1 MLYMNRCLVLAVCLL
16 LSLSAVA
23 QNNTASPYSFGG
35 LGLIKFRGTVDLES
49 MGGMSVFSDSIHANV
64 MNPAT
69 YANLR
74 YTNYSVGGQFN
85 STNLEESGAKEKTQI
100 TSLDYVIVGIPAG
113 RFGAS
118 FGLYPY
124 SAVGY
129 DLENSADGQLTRFTG
144 TGGLTKVYLGLGY
157 NLFDGLNIGLEAQYN
172 FGNIRN
178 QGLFNDDDIQFG
190 TQEVNRSDISGLNFV
205 LGAHYTKA
213 LSEKLELQATM
224 TYTPSSDLT
233 VSNFREI
240 ATVLVTETGG
250 IGGAE
255 ITEVTVQDSE
265 IEFPSRL
272 SFGLGMGEKNKWFVG
287 GEYISQGTSV
297 LTNRSFDLP
306 NITYEDATKVRLGGF
321 YVPKYNS
328 LTSYWSRITYRA
340 GVRFE
345 DTGIVVSGES
355 INEFGMSFGLG
366 FPVGRR
372 ISNINLGVELGRRGT
387 TDFQLV
393 QENFVNVFISLSL
406 NDKWFIKRKY
416 D

>member
-1 MLYMNRCLVLAVCLL
+1 MNRCFLIAVCLL
-16 LSLSAVA
+16 LSFSAVS

-35 LGLIKFRGTVDLES
+35 IGLIKFRGTVDLES
-49 MGGMSVFSDSIHANV
+49 MGGMSVFSDSIHTNV

-85 STNLEESGAKEKTQI
+85 STNLEEDGNKEQTQI
-100 TSLDYVIVGIPAG
+100 TSLDYVIIGIPMG
-113 RFGAS
+113 KFGAS

-129 DLENSADGQLTRFTG
+129 DLENTTDTQLNRFTG
-144 TGGLTKVYLGLGY
+144 TGGLTKVYLGIGY
-157 NLFDGLNIGLEAQYN
+157 NVFEGLNVGVEAQYN

-178 QGLFNDDDIQFG
+178 QGLFNDTSIQFG

-205 LGAHYTKA
+205 LGAHYIKA
-213 LSEKLELQATM
+213 INEKLELQASL

-240 ATVLVTETGG
+240 ATVLVTESGG

-255 ITEVTVQDSE
+255 ITEVSVQDSE
-265 IEFPSRL
+265 IQFPSL
-272 SFGLGMGEKNKWFVG
+272 ISFGAGVGEKNKWFVG
-287 GEYISQGTSV
+287 GEYISQGTGV
-297 LTNRSFDLP
+297 LNNRSFDLP
-306 NITYEDATKVRLGGF
+306 NITYQDATKIRLGGF

-328 LTSYWSRITYRA
+328 LTSYWSRVTYRA

-345 DTGIVVSGES
+345 DTGIVVAGEG

>member
-1 MLYMNRCLVLAVCLL
+1 MNKHFIIAVTILL
-16 LSLSAVA
+16 GFSAFA

-35 LGLIKFRGTVDLES
+35 LGLIKYRGTVEMEA
-49 MGGMSVFSDSIHANV
+49 MGGMSVFSDSIHTNIQ
-64 MNPAT
+64 NPAT

-74 YTNYSVGGQFN
+74 YTNYSVGGTFN
-85 STNLEESGAKEKTQI
+85 STTLKEGDVEEETQI
-100 TSLDYVIVGIPAG
+100 TSLDYLIVGIPAG

-129 DLENSADGQLTRFTG
+129 DLENEMDGTANRFTG
-144 TGGLTKVYLGLGY
+144 TGGLTKVFLGLGY
-157 NLFDGLNIGLEAQYN
+157 NVIDGLNVGLEAQYN

-178 QGLFNDDDIQFG
+178 QGLFVVDDIEFG
-190 TQEVNRSDISGLNFV
+190 TQEVNRSDISGLNFI
-205 LGAHYTKA
+205 LGAHYTKNIT
-213 LSEKLELQATM
+213 EKLELQASL
-224 TYTPSSDLT
+224 TYIPSSDLS

-240 ATVLVTETGG
+240 ATVIVTDAGG

-255 ITEVTVQDSE
+255 VQEVIVEDSE

-272 SFGLGMGEKNKWFVG
+272 SFGVGVGEKNKWFAG
-287 GEYISQGTSV
+287 GEYISQKTSV

-306 NITYEDATKVRLGGF
+306 NVTYQDASKFRLGGF
-321 YVPKYNS
+321 YIPKYNS

-340 GVRFE
+340 GLRVE
-345 DTGIVVSGES
+345 DTGLVVGGES

-366 FPVGRR
+366 LPVGRR
-372 ISNINLGVELGRRGT
+372 ISNINLGIEFGKRGT
-387 TDFQLV
+387 TDFGLV

-406 NDKWFIKRKY
+406 NDKWFIKRRY

>member
-1 MLYMNRCLVLAVCLL
+1 ML
-16 LSLSAVA
+16 LSFSAVS

-35 LGLIKFRGTVDLES
+35 IGLIKFRGTVDLES
-49 MGGMSVFSDSIHANV
+49 MGGMSVFSDSIHTNV

-85 STNLEESGAKEKTQI
+85 STNLEENGNKEQTQI
-100 TSLDYVIVGIPAG
+100 TSLDYVIIGVPMGK
-113 RFGAS
+113 FGAS

-129 DLENSADGQLTRFTG
+129 DLENTTDTQLNRFTG
-144 TGGLTKVYLGLGY
+144 TGGLTKVYLGIGY
-157 NLFDGLNIGLEAQYN
+157 NVFEGLNVGVEAQYN

-178 QGLFNDDDIQFG
+178 QGLFNDTSIQFG

-213 LSEKLELQATM
+213 INEKLELQASL

-240 ATVLVTETGG
+240 ATVLVTEAGG

-255 ITEVTVQDSE
+255 ITEVSVQDSE
-265 IEFPSRL
+265 IQFPSRI
-272 SFGLGMGEKNKWFVG
+272 SFGAGVGEKNKWFVG
-287 GEYISQGTSV
+287 GEYISQGTGV
-297 LTNRSFDLP
+297 LNNRSFDLP
-306 NITYEDATKVRLGGF
+306 NITYQDANKIRLGGF

-328 LTSYWSRITYRA
+328 LTSYWSRVTYRA

-345 DTGIVVSGES
+345 DTGIVVAGEG

>member
-1 MLYMNRCLVLAVCLL
+1 MLYMNKCFLIAVCLL
-16 LSLSAVA
+16 LSFSAVA

-35 LGLIKFRGTVDLES
+35 IGLLKFRGTVEMES
-49 MGGMSVFSDSIHANV
+49 MGGMGVFSDSIHTNV
-64 MNPAT
+64 LNPAT

-74 YTNYSVGGQFN
+74 FTNYAVGGQFN
-85 STNLEESGAKEKTQI
+85 STNLEEGNVKEKTQI
-100 TSLDYVIVGIPAG
+100 TSLDYLIVGIPMG
-113 RFGAS
+113 KFGAS

-129 DLENSADGQLTRFTG
+129 DLDNETDEQLNRFTG

-157 NLFDGLNIGLEAQYN
+157 NVFEGFNVGLEAQYN

-178 QGLFNDDDIQFG
+178 QGLFVDNSIEFG

-213 LSEKLELQATM
+213 ITETLELQASL
-224 TYTPSSDLT
+224 TYIPSSDLT

-240 ATVLVTETGG
+240 ATVLVTDAGG

-255 ITEVTVQDSE
+255 IESISVQDSE
-265 IEFPSRL
+265 IEFPSQL
-272 SFGLGMGEKNKWFVG
+272 AVGLGLGSKNKWFVG
-287 GEYISQGTSV
+287 GEFISQETSV

-306 NITYEDATKVRLGGF
+306 NIGYEDATKVRIGGF
-321 YVPKYNS
+321 YIPKYNS

-340 GVRFE
+340 GFRFE
-345 DTGIVVSGES
+345 DTGLVVGNES

-366 FPVGRR
+366 LPVGRR

-387 TDFQLV
+387 TDFGLV

>member
-1 MLYMNRCLVLAVCLL
+1 MLYMNRRFILAVCLL
-16 LSLSAVA
+16 LSFSALA

-35 LGLIKFRGTVDLES
+35 LGLLKFRGTVDIET
-49 MGGMSVFSDSIHANV
+49 MGGMGVFSDSIHTNV
-64 MNPAT
+64 LNPAT

-74 YTNYSVGGQFN
+74 FTNYTVGGEFN
-85 STNLEESGAKEKTQI
+85 STNLKEGNAEEQTQI
-100 TSLDYVIVGIPAG
+100 TSLDYLIVGIPMG

-129 DLENSADGQLTRFTG
+129 DLENETADQLNRFTG
-144 TGGLTKVYLGLGY
+144 TGGLTKVYLGVGY
-157 NLFDGLNIGLEAQYN
+157 NVFDGLNVGVEAQYN

-178 QGLFNDDDIQFG
+178 QGLFVDNNIEFG

-205 LGAHYTKA
+205 LGAHYKKDITPN
-213 LSEKLELQATM
+213 LELQASM
-224 TYTPSSDLT
+224 TYIPSSDLT

-240 ATVLVTETGG
+240 ATVLVTDAGG

-255 ITEVTVQDSE
+255 IQEIIVEDSE
-265 IEFPSRL
+265 IEFPTQFSIGV
-272 SFGLGMGEKNKWFVG
+272 GLGDKNKWFVG
-287 GEYISQGTSV
+287 GEYISQETSV

-306 NITYEDATKVRLGGF
+306 NIGYEDATKVRIGGF
-321 YVPKYNS
+321 YIPKYNS

-340 GVRFE
+340 GFRFE
-345 DTGIVVSGES
+345 DTGLVVSGES

-366 FPVGRR
+366 LPVGRR
-372 ISNINLGVELGRRGT
+372 ISNINLGLEVGRRGT
-387 TDFQLV
+387 TDFSLV

>member
-1 MLYMNRCLVLAVCLL
+1 
-16 LSLSAVA
+16 
-23 QNNTASPYSFGG
+23 
-35 LGLIKFRGTVDLES
+35 
-49 MGGMSVFSDSIHANV
+49 
-64 MNPAT
+64 
-69 YANLR
+69 
-74 YTNYSVGGQFN
+74 
-85 STNLEESGAKEKTQI
+85 
-100 TSLDYVIVGIPAG
+100 
-113 RFGAS
+113 
-118 FGLYPY
+118 
-124 SAVGY
+124 
-129 DLENSADGQLTRFTG
+129 
-144 TGGLTKVYLGLGY
+144 
-157 NLFDGLNIGLEAQYN
+157 
-172 FGNIRN
+172 
-178 QGLFNDDDIQFG
+178 
-190 TQEVNRSDISGLNFV
+190 
-205 LGAHYTKA
+205 
-213 LSEKLELQATM
+213 M

-340 GVRFE
+340 GLRFE